1 MQSPSLGRIAWVY
14 AVSVV
19 ALALMALFD
28 WVTGPDIRSE
38 LFYVLPVLLAA
49 FTLTRRHVVAMSL
62 IATLVFA
69 LSGQLIMGDRH
80 PGLHVFQAAGGL
92 IEFLI
97 IGLALA
103 AARRE
108 RDLLRDANARVQHL
122 ADQEARLARTDALT
136 GLANLRDFMDRLR
149 LDTARAARDGAPI
162 CVAYFDLDNFKR
174 VNDLHG
180 HAAGDQALV
189 RFAAALKAQTRAAD
203 LPARIGGDEF
213 ALVLWGADAGQAR
226 AVADRLI
233 QAAAQIGQEWPQ
245 TGFGASS
252 GVAWFG
258 VSPPD
263 AESVLRAADEAMYE
277 AKSSGKGRI
286 VLRQASALAGA
297 SSA

>member
-1 MQSPSLGRIAWVY
+1 MQQPGPGRVAGVY
-14 AVSVV
+14 AAGIA
-19 ALALMALFD
+19 ALALMTLFD

-49 FTLTRRHVVAMSL
+49 YLLSRRHVVVMSL
-62 IATLVFA
+62 LATAAFV
-69 LSGQLIMGDRH
+69 LSGLLIVGDRH
-80 PGLHVFQAAGGL
+80 PGLHAFQAAGGL

-108 RDLLRDANARVQHL
+108 RDQLREANARVREL
-122 ADQEARLARTDALT
+122 AQQEAKLARTDSLT
-136 GLANLRDFMDRLR
+136 GLANLREFMDRLR
-149 LDTARAARDGAPI
+149 LDAARAARDGTPI

-189 RFAAALKAQTRAAD
+189 RFAAALKSQTRAAD

-213 ALVLWGADAGQAR
+213 ALLLWGADAEEAR
-226 AVADRLI
+226 AVAGR
-233 QAAAQIGQEWPQ
+233 QVEAATQIGQEWPQ

-252 GVAWFG
+252 GVAWFAK
-258 VSPPD
+258 SPPD
-263 AESVLRAADEAMYE
+263 AEAVLRAADEAMYE
-277 AKSSGKGRI
+277 AKSLGKGKI
-286 VLRQASALAGA
+286 VLRQADGVQGARSA
-297 SSA
+297 